1 MTGYAEQMKTFLRAP
16 KFAVVGASTDRSK
29 WGNKV
34 LRWYQERSLPVTP
47 VNPTAAEVEGLKAVR
62 DATEV
67 PDLAKTSISVIVNPA
82 IGLSM
87 MQKLFAGQPSTYPA
101 AVWMQPGA
109 ESKSIE
115 DFVKEKKIQDRVVM
129 GGRCILVSGDGVRE
143 ELRAEKGKL

>member
-1 MTGYAEQMKTFLRAP
+1 
-16 KFAVVGASTDRSK
+16 
-29 WGNKV
+29 
-34 LRWYQERSLPVTP
+34 
-47 VNPTAAEVEGLKAVR
+47 
-62 DATEV
+62 V
-67 PDLAKTSISVIVNPA
+67 PDLAKTSISVIINPS

-87 MQKLFAGQPSTYPA
+87 MKKLFAGEPSTYPA

-115 DFVKEKKIQDRVVM
+115 EFVREKNIEDRVVM

>member
-1 MTGYAEQMKTFLRAP
+1 
-16 KFAVVGASTDRSK
+16 
-29 WGNKV
+29 
-34 LRWYQERSLPVTP
+34 
-47 VNPTAAEVEGLKAVR
+47 
-62 DATEV
+62 V

-82 IGLSM
+82 IGLLM

-115 DFVKEKKIQDRVVM
+115 DFVKEKNIQDRVVM